1 MYHPCDTL
9 AADLAD
15 STFSADR
22 LRPHLGACGGLSGR
36 EEKVVRCG
44 RALAF
49 ARRVRDAAPERRGAS
64 SSASA
69 SAAAAQQPDAGTR
82 PRRRRARLVLVK
94 EGTSHGRRGR
104 APRASRAAS
113 SLSAAQSLVILKLR
127 AARAAAALG
136 SLSTP
141 LERRSQQTAG
151 PAR

>member
-36 EEKVVRCG
+36 EKKSS
-44 RALAF
+44 
-49 ARRVRDAAPERRGAS
+49 DAAELWPSRGACVTRLRNDV
-64 SSASA
+64 AHRRRPRPRPV
-69 SAAAAQQPDAGTR
+69 AAAQPDAGTR
-82 PRRRRARLVLVK
+82 PRRRRARVVLVK
-94 EGTSHGRRGR
+94 EGSHGRRGR

-113 SLSAAQSLVILKLR
+113 SFSAAQSLVILKLR